1 MKMLFLLL
9 FWSLWFVNFS
19 ARTVFSP
26 ILPILEDEFAISHAL
41 AGLILSF
48 VSIGYTI
55 AQFLSGL
62 LSPRIGY
69 KPTII
74 VGFAI
79 LTTALFSL
87 RYAHTYSSVV
97 TVSLFIGFGGGI
109 YLPSAIPLITRIFG
123 RNHWGKV
130 IAFHGTAASLSI
142 LVIPLLTAL
151 ALRVLDWRSLFFILS
166 AVSLIVLSSFWA
178 LSPDPRPEEEQ
189 RGSLSHILRR
199 GDFWVLAL
207 LWIIAVSNGF
217 GLYNVIP
224 LFLVK
229 EKGMPFEFANTIFGL
244 SRIGGVFS
252 VATAGFL
259 VDRYGTKKILF
270 FLLLIT
276 GSSTIGLALA
286 DIFPLMAAALFV
298 QATVSVAFFPVGQV
312 AISMLTSAN
321 ERSTFMGTTIAI
333 GMLIG
338 LGVTPALL
346 GAVADVWSFQG
357 GIFFLGVLTVLSCTL
372 VTCLQKI

>member
-9 FWSLWFVNFS
+9 FWGLWFVNFS

-48 VSIGYTI
+48 VSLGYTI
-55 AQFLSGL
+55 TQFSSGL

-69 KPTII
+69 KRTII

-79 LTTALFSL
+79 LTTALFYF
-87 RYAHTYSSVV
+87 RYAHTYASVV
-97 TVSLFIGFGGGI
+97 AVSLFIGFGGGI
-109 YLPSAIPLITRIFG
+109 YLPSAIPLITTIFG
-123 RNHWGKV
+123 RNNWGKV
-130 IAFHGTAASLSI
+130 IAFHGTASSLSI
-142 LVIPLLTAL
+142 LAIPLLTAL
-151 ALRVLDWRSLFFILS
+151 ALRFFHWRDLCLIL
-166 AVSLIVLSSFWA
+166 AAASLIVLGSFWV

-189 RGSLSHILRR
+189 RIRLSHILHRR
-199 GDFWVLAL
+199 DFWILTF

-229 EKGMPFEFANTIFGL
+229 EKGMPLEAANTVFGL
-244 SRIGGVFS
+244 SRIGGVFC
-252 VATAGFL
+252 VAAAGFL
-259 VDRYGTKKILF
+259 VDRYGAKKVLF
-270 FLLLIT
+270 ILLLIT
-276 GSSTIGLALA
+276 GFSTTGIALA
-286 DIFPLMAAALFV
+286 NIFPLMAATLFV
-298 QATVSVAFFPVGQV
+298 QATVSVAFFPVGQA
-312 AISMLTSAN
+312 AISMLTGAN
-321 ERSTFMGTTIAI
+321 ERSAFMGATIGS

-346 GAVADVWSFQG
+346 GAVADIWSFQR
-357 GIFFLGVLTVLSCTL
+357 GIFFLGVLTTLSCGM
-372 VTCLQKI
+372 VKYLQRI

>member
-41 AGLILSF
+41 AGLIFSF
-48 VSIGYTI
+48 VSLGYTI
-55 AQFLSGL
+55 TQFLSGL

-69 KPTII
+69 KRTII
-74 VGFAI
+74 MGVAI
-79 LTTALFSL
+79 LATAVFSL
-87 RYAHTYSSVV
+87 QYAHTYVSFV
-97 TVSLFIGFGGGI
+97 TVSLFVGFGGGI
-109 YLPSAIPLITRIFG
+109 YLPSAIPLITKIFG

-130 IAFHGTAASLSI
+130 IAFHGTAAPLSI
-142 LVIPLLTAL
+142 LAIPLLTAL
-151 ALRVLDWRSLFFILS
+151 ALRFLDWTNLFFILS
-166 AVSLIVLSSFWA
+166 AVSLIVLSFFWI
-178 LSPDPRPEEEQ
+178 LSPDPRPEEE
-189 RGSLSHILRR
+189 RRVRLSHILRR
-199 GDFWVLAL
+199 RDFWVLTI

-229 EKGMPFEFANTIFGL
+229 EKGIPLEFANTIFGL

-252 VATAGFL
+252 VAIAGFL
-259 VDRYGTKKILF
+259 MDRYGAKKILF

-276 GSSTIGLALA
+276 GFSTTGLALTN
-286 DIFPLMAAALFV
+286 IFPLMAAALFL
-298 QATVSVAFFPVGQV
+298 QATVSVAFFPVGQA
-312 AISMLTSAN
+312 AISMLTGAN

-338 LGVTPALL
+338 LGVAPPLL
-346 GAVADVWSFQG
+346 GAVADVWSFQR
-357 GIFFLGVLTVLSCTL
+357 GIFFLGVLTTLSCGIL
-372 VTCLQKI
+372 KYLQRI

>member
-1 MKMLFLLL
+1 MKILFLLL

-26 ILPILEDEFAISHAL
+26 ILPILEDEFAISHTL

-55 AQFLSGL
+55 TQFLSGL

-69 KPTII
+69 KRTII
-74 VGFAI
+74 AGFAI
-79 LTTALFSL
+79 LTAALFSL
-87 RYAHTYSSVV
+87 RYAHTYASVV

-109 YLPSAIPLITRIFG
+109 YLPSAIPLITKIFG
-123 RNHWGKV
+123 RNTWGKA
-130 IAFHGTAASLSI
+130 IAFHGTAAPLSI
-142 LVIPLLTAL
+142 LAIPLLTAL
-151 ALRVLDWRSLFFILS
+151 ALRFFHWRDLFLILS
-166 AVSLIVLSSFWA
+166 VVILIAFSFFWL
-178 LSPDPRPEEEQ
+178 LSPDPRPTEE
-189 RGSLSHILRR
+189 RSVHLSHILLRR
-199 GDFWVLAL
+199 DFLVLAV

-229 EKGMPFEFANTIFGL
+229 EKGMPLEFANTIFGL

-259 VDRYGTKKILF
+259 VDRYGAKKVLF
-270 FLLLIT
+270 LLLLIT
-276 GSSTIGLALA
+276 GFSTIGLALA
-286 DIFPLMAAALFV
+286 DIFPLMAAALFL

-312 AISMLTSAN
+312 AISMLTSAH
-321 ERSTFMGTTIAI
+321 ERSSFMGTTIAI

-338 LGVTPALL
+338 LGVTPPLL

-357 GIFFLGVLTVLSCTL
+357 GIFFLGVLTVLSCAL
-372 VTCLQKI
+372 VNYLKKI

>member
-41 AGLILSF
+41 AGLIFSF
-48 VSIGYTI
+48 VSLGYTI
-55 AQFLSGL
+55 TQFLSGL

-69 KPTII
+69 KRTII

-79 LTTALFSL
+79 LTTAVFSL
-87 RYAHTYSSVV
+87 RYAHTYASVV
-97 TVSLFIGFGGGI
+97 TVSLFIGLGGGI
-109 YLPSAIPLITRIFG
+109 YLPSAIPLITKTFG
-123 RNHWGKV
+123 RNNWGKA
-130 IAFHGTAASLSI
+130 IAFHGTAAPLSI
-142 LVIPLLTAL
+142 LAIPLLTAL
-151 ALRVLDWRSLFFILS
+151 ALRFLDWRNLFFILS
-166 AVSLIVLSSFWA
+166 AASLIVLSFFWI
-178 LSPDPRPEEEQ
+178 LSPDPRPEEE
-189 RGSLSHILRR
+189 RRVRLSHILRR
-199 GDFWVLAL
+199 RDFWVLTI

-229 EKGMPFEFANTIFGL
+229 EKGMPLEFANTIFGL

-252 VATAGFL
+252 VAIAGFL
-259 VDRYGTKKILF
+259 MDRYGAKKILF

-276 GSSTIGLALA
+276 GFSTTGLALA
-286 DIFPLMAAALFV
+286 NIFPLMAAALFL
-298 QATVSVAFFPVGQV
+298 QATVSVAFFPVGQA
-312 AISMLTSAN
+312 AISMLTGAN

-338 LGVTPALL
+338 LGVAPPLL
-346 GAVADVWSFQG
+346 GAIADVWSFQG
-357 GIFFLGVLTVLSCTL
+357 GIFFLGVHTVFSRAI
-372 VTCLQKI
+372 VKSLQKI

>member
-48 VSIGYTI
+48 VSLGYTI
-55 AQFLSGL
+55 TQFLSGL

-69 KPTII
+69 KRTII

-79 LTTALFSL
+79 LTTAMFCF
-87 RYAHTYSSVV
+87 RYAHTYASVV

-109 YLPSAIPLITRIFG
+109 YLPSAIPLITKTFG
-123 RNHWGKV
+123 RNHWGRA
-130 IAFHGTAASLSI
+130 IAFHGTAAPLSI
-142 LVIPLLTAL
+142 LAIPLLTAL
-151 ALRVLDWRSLFFILS
+151 ALRFFHWRDLFLILT
-166 AVSLIVLSSFWA
+166 AASLIVLSSFWV
-178 LSPDPRPEEEQ
+178 LSPNPRPEEEQ
-189 RGSLSHILRR
+189 RVRLPHILRR
-199 GDFWVLAL
+199 RDFWILTI
-207 LWIIAVSNGF
+207 LWMVANSNGF

-229 EKGMPFEFANTIFGL
+229 EKGMSLEFANTIFGL
-244 SRIGGVFS
+244 SRIGGVFC

-259 VDRYGTKKILF
+259 VDRYGAKKILF
-270 FLLLIT
+270 ILLLIT
-276 GSSTIGLALA
+276 GFSTTALALA
-286 DIFPLMAAALFV
+286 NIFPLMAAALFV
-298 QATVSVAFFPVGQV
+298 QATVSVAFFPVGQA
-312 AISMLTSAN
+312 AISMLTDAN

-338 LGVTPALL
+338 LGVAPPLL
-346 GAVADVWSFQG
+346 GAVADLWSFQR
-357 GIFFLGVLTVLSCTL
+357 GIFFLGVLTTLSCTI
-372 VTCLQKI
+372 VKYLQRI